1 MTKEEIKT
9 YNKEYRAANR
19 DKLKAKKKIYNKM
32 YNEANRELLKAKRDN
47 LKDSFYTLYYLP
59 EIHYIG
65 VTNDLKRRI
74 REHKHTGR
82 CSSSLE
88 TIYTFKTKREALDM
102 ERKFHDILGFNGSNN
117 HRKYNHKAKI

>member
-1 MTKEEIKT
+1 MTKEERKI

-19 DKLKAKKKIYNKM
+19 DKINAQKKIYNKK
-32 YNEANRELLKAKRDN
+32 YNEASRELLKVKRDN

-59 EIHYIG
+59 EIHYVG

-74 REHKHTGR
+74 REHKYTGR
-82 CSSSLE
+82 YNSSLE

-117 HRKYNHKAKI
+117 HRKYNLKTK